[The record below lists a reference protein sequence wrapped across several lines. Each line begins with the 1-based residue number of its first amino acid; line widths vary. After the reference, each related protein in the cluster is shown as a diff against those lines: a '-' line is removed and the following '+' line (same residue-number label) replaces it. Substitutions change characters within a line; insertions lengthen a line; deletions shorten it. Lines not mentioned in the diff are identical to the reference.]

1 MEIDGVEV
9 VECCS
14 SGSEVVEY
22 LIEDKIEDED
32 WIESV
37 NSVMGSD
44 GDWVKNKEDWD
55 MFVIGDVNNKV
66 FEVDFSNELNSC
78 LVVREDSEY
87 FDREFDLDL
96 LEEVEEKYIWYI
108 GKK

>member
-1 MEIDGVEV
+1 
-9 VECCS
+9 
-14 SGSEVVEY
+14 
-22 LIEDKIEDED
+22 
-32 WIESV
+32 
-37 NSVMGSD
+37 MGSD